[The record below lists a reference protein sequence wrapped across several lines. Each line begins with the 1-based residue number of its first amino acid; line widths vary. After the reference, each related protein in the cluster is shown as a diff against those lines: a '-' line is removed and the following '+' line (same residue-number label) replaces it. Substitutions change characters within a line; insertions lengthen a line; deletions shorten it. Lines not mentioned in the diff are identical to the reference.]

1 MSAPCFLT
9 DSSLFL
15 KPLHIYSMPTDVQ
28 YVDPAASWHTAVPT
42 LKPDTLMQLSR
53 RDTREE
59 ETGAAE
65 RKRCNSE
72 MFGRRRSSSRRTH
85 SQRGWET
92 EAAGKR
98 REGARWKIGE
108 ANKWGVTE
116 GSTRLKINMIRQKTG
131 DRLME
136 GNNRE
141 EGVGKWRQVQGEE
154 DRKTVRG
161 RQTRR
166 MGEGGEIK
174 PLTLVAVCGLLATV
188 SAMHLFLSYWICTK
202 QDVRLVIPE
211 SDRQYISCFWG

>member
-1 MSAPCFLT
+1 
-9 DSSLFL
+9 
-15 KPLHIYSMPTDVQ
+15 
-28 YVDPAASWHTAVPT
+28 
-42 LKPDTLMQLSR
+42 
-53 RDTREE
+53 
-59 ETGAAE
+59 
-65 RKRCNSE
+65 
-72 MFGRRRSSSRRTH
+72 MFGRRRSSSRRNTQPERMRDGG
-85 SQRGWET
+85 S
-92 EAAGKR
+92 GKGR

-136 GNNRE
+136 GNNRV

-166 MGEGGEIK
+166 MGEGGESK

-188 SAMHLFLSYWICTK
+188 SAMHLFLSYRICTK
-202 QDVRLVIPE
+202 QDVSLVIPE
-211 SDRQYISCFWG
+211 SDRQYISCVWGQLLTFIAYWASLPKCYTEYYIDESESVFKIGTLTITIKGLNKCF